1 MNSLFKY
8 TFLLF
13 FIISSSFAQT
23 DWVDYVVRKNKGI
36 MSVSVDLDFI
46 DYKPNYKNLLILATH
61 YKDCMNN
68 GFPKQKGLEDLYAFS
83 DSTALAINKLT
94 KNKLVGLMTYQCI
107 GFDIYY
113 VKDTVGIRENLN
125 KIFDKRFESTTNYI
139 IINRDS
145 KWKYYIDNLYPND
158 VSDEFFADQ
167 RFLLEMVAEGDDL
180 NGKRKVN
187 HWVYFNNIKKREKY
201 KRKLEELEFSIDS
214 INYKK
219 EKRYPYEL
227 QFSREDFVFPI
238 YISTLSKQLQELAY
252 SLHGIY
258 EGWGTEI
265 KKED

>member
-1 MNSLFKY
+1 
-8 TFLLF
+8 
-13 FIISSSFAQT
+13 
-23 DWVDYVVRKNKGI
+23 
-36 MSVSVDLDFI
+36 
-46 DYKPNYKNLLILATH
+46 
-61 YKDCMNN
+61 
-68 GFPKQKGLEDLYAFS
+68 
-83 DSTALAINKLT
+83 
-94 KNKLVGLMTYQCI
+94 MTYQCI

-180 NGKRKVN
+180 SGKRKVN